1 MKKLFNDYSLSLT
14 KGDRKILTT
23 MVKQLLKQ
31 ISGNNSVEHIK
42 AGKAFQSILDKLES
56 GEETIKLTKDEYQK
70 LRSNVEG
77 NVKHLRTESKKG
89 WFLRKWMYRS
99 MLTQYELLYENNFKS

>member
-1 MKKLFNDYSLSLT
+1 MKKLFNDYSLSLS

-31 ISGNNSVEHIK
+31 ISGNTSFEHVK
-42 AGKAFQSILDKLES
+42 AEKAFQSVLTKLES
-56 GEETIKLTKDEYQK
+56 GEETIKLTKDEFQK

-77 NVKHLRTESKKG
+77 NVKHLRIQSQKG
-89 WFLRKWMYRS
+89 WFLKKWMYRS
-99 MLTQYELLYENNFKS
+99 MLTQYEILYENNFKS